1 MNNIKKFCFFGLVV
15 GSLLCIGVQTSYAG
29 AFIRLPKDGW
39 LRINYEMQLYGQW
52 RDTGSGPDKTSDTTD
67 VYFRRNRLSFRGQ
80 ATKTYGFYL
89 AMEHEGAR
97 KIGEIEIL
105 EPRRNEFF
113 VLDAFFMAKFTD
125 ELNLRAGLF
134 KDPLVRDHNVGCFF
148 NLGMDRSLFV
158 YTSIPRRSRDYGV
171 LLWGNLMD
179 KKVQYKLSVMEGID
193 NKNTPKS
200 TFRYTGRVHLTL
212 LDPESIPLYFGT
224 YLGKK
229 KVLTFG
235 AGYQIEPD
243 AVYGNVAAKT
253 LQNDYQAWTYD
264 VFFEYPTPSGTFTA
278 TAAYLE
284 SDFDETYKG
293 GDPDP
298 VSMNLDGEKNG
309 WYVNAGYLLPD
320 KIGPGNVQ
328 FYGRYEK
335 WNFAKLGGIFG
346 QEIKWTSVGV
356 NYLLNGHKLR
366 VTLEYSKNDF
376 DKEDAST
383 VDFSTVTTMLQFL
396 F

>member
-1 MNNIKKFCFFGLVV
+1 
-15 GSLLCIGVQTSYAG
+15 
-29 AFIRLPKDGW
+29 
-39 LRINYEMQLYGQW
+39 
-52 RDTGSGPDKTSDTTD
+52 
-67 VYFRRNRLSFRGQ
+67 
-80 ATKTYGFYL
+80 
-89 AMEHEGAR
+89 
-97 KIGEIEIL
+97 
-105 EPRRNEFF
+105 
-113 VLDAFFMAKFTD
+113 
-125 ELNLRAGLF
+125 
-134 KDPLVRDHNVGCFF
+134 
-148 NLGMDRSLFV
+148 MDRSLFI